1 VKYYTIDRPAKES
14 IVTIE
19 TDSNG
24 MAMGRLKILN
34 DFAFQRA
41 FGEKGDE
48 TQLLS
53 FLNATL
59 ERTGKGNLESVEILE
74 SRDLPAEIAGG
85 KSGKLDVLAKLP
97 GSSKVNIEVQIK
109 NQYNIG
115 KRSLYYWSRKYAWDF
130 LSGSDYSELVP
141 VIAIN
146 IVDFGLFPI
155 DDFHTS
161 YHLWEDRHKDV
172 MLSDVCEIH
181 FLDMVKFRKVKE
193 HNLEDPLYRWLV
205 YFDEYSPAELVE
217 EVVKMDTAIQ
227 LAQDKLEMIARDP
240 ELLRAYE
247 QYEKAASDW
256 TSGING
262 ARREGRQE
270 GRLEGQRE
278 IARKLKSRGR
288 PADEIIEDTGLSF
301 EEIAKL

>member
-1 VKYYTIDRPAKES
+1 
-14 IVTIE
+14 VT
-19 TDSNG
+19 N
-24 MAMGRLKILN
+24 RLKVLN
-34 DFAFQRA
+34 DFAFQKVM
-41 FGEKGDE
+41 GEKGDE
-48 TQLLS
+48 TQLLA
-53 FLNATL
+53 FLNAAL
-59 ERTGKGNLESVEILE
+59 ERTGKGNLQSVEILE
-74 SRDLPAEIAGG
+74 NRDLPAEIAGG
-85 KSGKLDVLAKLP
+85 KAGKLDVLGKLP
-97 GSSKVNIEVQIK
+97 DRSMINIEVQIK

-130 LSGSDYSELVP
+130 QSGKDYNELVP

-146 IVDFGLFPI
+146 IVDFGLFPV

-181 FLDMVKFRKVKE
+181 FLDMVKFRKIKE
-193 HNLEDPLYRWLV
+193 HTLKDPLYRWLV
-205 YFDEYSPAELVE
+205 YFDEHSPAELIE
-217 EVVKMDTAIQ
+217 EVVRMDTAIQ

-262 ARREGRQE
+262 ARREGREEGLQE
-270 GRLEGQRE
+270 GRREGVKRMIELIRSGKTPEEAVRILDLENDRAG
-278 IARKLKSRGR
+278 S
-288 PADEIIEDTGLSF
+288 
-301 EEIAKL
+301 